1 LRVEAQKPR
10 KQHRGDVGH
19 PHRHAG
25 VARFRPFDRVH
36 GERAQ
41 RVGEAAQVR
50 ILGLGKGR
58 GQAHR
63 VTLITNRFI
72 PPLISGG
79 TESAAPAKNAPLAA
93 SEELRHCPAP
103 RSSAASGLAS
113 GEFRDG
119 EAGRGHPFMRL
130 SVVTFMRPGAEA
142 PRQTLER
149 IAGYAR
155 RIEASGFPGIWVTDS
170 LGRGRPTLDPLVALG
185 ALAAVTKRVELGTA
199 VLQVSLRNPV
209 ELAHRVQSVQALS
222 GGRLRL
228 GVGSGSTKADFD
240 LLGADF
246 RQRFR
251 NLMSG
256 LDIMRRAWR
265 GEPVNGGTLTP
276 WPGAEGGPPV
286 LLGAWRNP
294 RWIAYA
300 AKQCRGWIASG
311 LYSSWEDLESGMR
324 LYREAGGANAVLA
337 NVVVD
342 LADQQEPGSL
352 AERAKVSLVC
362 RPEEARRRLKRIEQI
377 GFDEVLVV
385 SLTNALDE
393 IERLRDYL

>member
-1 LRVEAQKPR
+1 
-10 KQHRGDVGH
+10 
-19 PHRHAG
+19 
-25 VARFRPFDRVH
+25 
-36 GERAQ
+36 
-41 RVGEAAQVR
+41 
-50 ILGLGKGR
+50 
-58 GQAHR
+58 
-63 VTLITNRFI
+63 
-72 PPLISGG
+72 
-79 TESAAPAKNAPLAA
+79 
-93 SEELRHCPAP
+93 
-103 RSSAASGLAS
+103 
-113 GEFRDG
+113 
-119 EAGRGHPFMRL
+119 MRL
-130 SVVTFMRPGAEA
+130 SVVTFLRPGSEA

-170 LGRGRPTLDPLVALG
+170 VGRGRPTLDPLVALG
-185 ALAAVTKRVELGTA
+185 ALAAVTRRVELGTA
-199 VLQVSLRNPV
+199 VLQVSLRHPI

-228 GVGSGSTKADFD
+228 GVGSGSTRADFD

-246 RQRFR
+246 QQRFR
-251 NLMSG
+251 NLISA

-265 GEPVNGGTLTP
+265 GEPVNRGTLTP
-276 WPGAEGGPPV
+276 WPGTEGGPPV

-300 AKQCRGWIASG
+300 AKHCRGWVASG
-311 LYSSWEDLESGMR
+311 VYSSWEDLENGMR
-324 LYREAGGANAVLA
+324 LYREAGGGNAVLA

-342 LADQQEPGSL
+342 LANQPEPGSL
-352 AERAKVSLVC
+352 AERAKVSFACL
-362 RPEEARRRLKRIEQI
+362 PEEARRRLKRIEQI